1 MLVVR
6 WFRSFCH
13 GCRMSLVG
21 PKHSPAADPR
31 RDAAAEWLL
40 GRINYERTTGVPYG
54 ERQLKLDRMRQF
66 VTALGS
72 PDTAAPIVHIAGTK
86 GKGSTAA
93 MVAAMLTAA
102 GYRTGVFSSPHLER
116 LEERFSIDGVPV
128 TGSQLA
134 DLVDTVRPVVS
145 EFDRRAAES
154 GEDGLT
160 FFDITTAIAL
170 VHFAQQQCAAVVLE
184 VGLGGRLDSTNVCLP
199 AVSVVTSI
207 SLDHT
212 KQLGDTLAAIAGEKA
227 GIVKPGVP
235 VVSGVTEDEPRE
247 VIARVAL
254 DHGCRLI
261 QRGREFDFR
270 YRHLPSHDR
279 LDYLVEGEVALADLQ
294 LALAGEH
301 QAANAAVALAVVDE
315 LMNQGWQVPPAAR
328 REGLAT
334 VKLAGRIELVPGGP
348 IAVLDTAHNAAS
360 AQALAETLSLRPEMP
375 RTLVVSCSRDKDFA
389 AIAEALVGVFERV
402 IVTEYQSN
410 PRVVPRDELAEVFRQ
425 AAVDEPGTMVELATT
440 PEAAWRRALE
450 VTPAEG
456 LVAIAGSFFLA
467 AELRPV
473 LLGCSGD
480 S

>member
-1 MLVVR
+1 
-6 WFRSFCH
+6 
-13 GCRMSLVG
+13 MSLVG
-21 PKHSPAADPR
+21 PPHSPSADPR

-40 GRINYERTTGVPYG
+40 GRINYERTSVVPYG

-116 LEERFSIDGVPV
+116 LEERFSIDGTPV

-134 DLVDTVRPVVS
+134 ELVETVRPVVE

-235 VVSGVTEDEPRE
+235 VVTGVTEDEPRE

-270 YRHLPSHDR
+270 YHHRQPHDA
-279 LDYLVEGEVALADLQ
+279 LDYLVAGEAVLEDVE

-301 QAANAAVALAVVDE
+301 QAANAAVALGVIDE
-315 LMNQGWQVPPAAR
+315 LVNQGWQVPDEAR

-334 VKLAGRIELVPGGP
+334 VELAGRIELVPGRP
-348 IAVLDTAHNAAS
+348 LVVLDTAHNAAS
-360 AQALAETLSLRPEMP
+360 AAALASTLRLRNELP

-389 AIAEALVGVFERV
+389 AIADALAGGFERV

-410 PRVVPRDELAEVFRQ
+410 PRVVPGDELAEVFRHAMADQ
-425 AAVDEPGTMVELATT
+425 PGSEVELAAT
-440 PEAAWRRALE
+440 PEAAWRRAVEL
-450 VTPAEG
+450 TPREG
-456 LVAIAGSFFLA
+456 LIAIAGSFFLA

-473 LLGCSGD
+473 VLNSD
-480 S
+480 DA